1 LTDKRARDD
10 AEAAADVGNAGDNA
24 GEEKTEAAESVVVSE
39 ETGVK
44 RAKPTKPIATSKEAT
59 ARDTLA
65 ELLQTTVAGGDYSCG
80 GIMSS
85 TETLPRINVLISE
98 GEAEE
103 DEAGFP
109 IDFPL
114 TPEQHA
120 RVVAASK
127 RSGTCAD
134 S

>member
-1 LTDKRARDD
+1 
-10 AEAAADVGNAGDNA
+10 
-24 GEEKTEAAESVVVSE
+24 
-39 ETGVK
+39 
-44 RAKPTKPIATSKEAT
+44 
-59 ARDTLA
+59 
-65 ELLQTTVAGGDYSCG
+65 
-80 GIMSS
+80 MSS

-127 RSGTCAD
+127 HSGMCVC
-134 S
+134 SLII